1 MPILLG
7 ALSSLFIGV
16 SDTLGRAA
24 TRRSN
29 SPAVVGTA
37 MFAGA
42 ITAVVLTFLVPSD
55 AIGRDLLLGC
65 VSGVFIASALA
76 VMYRGMATSSAAV
89 VSPLAAVGTAF
100 LPLAWDLAQGTRL
113 GVVSA
118 VGCALAIVSL
128 VFTTYNPDLGDAV
141 RSGVLHGL
149 AAGVL
154 FAAALVFVGET
165 SEASGAW
172 PAATQRATGFIAMA
186 LLATRQRGGLGLTMN
201 IRRLGLI
208 SGVFGTVGIVALVVG
223 IQRGELGEVAV
234 AGSMYPAVVAV
245 LSATFDDDQLRWW
258 QGIGIG
264 GAITGLALIGLGSG

>member
-16 SDTLGRAA
+16 SDTLGRSA

-29 SPAVVGTA
+29 APAVVGTA

-42 ITAVVLTFLVPSD
+42 ITATILAFIVPSE
-55 AIGRDLLLGC
+55 AIGRDLLFGC
-65 VSGVFIASALA
+65 VSGVFMASALA

-100 LPLAWDLAQGTRL
+100 LPLVWDLARGAHL

-118 VGCALAIVSL
+118 VGCAVAIVSL
-128 VFTTYNPDLGDAV
+128 VFTTYNPNLGSAV

-149 AAGVL
+149 AAGAL

-172 PAATQRATGFIAMA
+172 PAVSQRATGFIAMA
-186 LLATRQRGGLGLTMN
+186 LLATRQVGGLGLARNVRT
-201 IRRLGLI
+201 IGLL
-208 SGVFGTVGIVALVVG
+208 SGTFGTVGIVSLIVG

-245 LSATFDDDQLRWW
+245 LSAVFDDDQLRWW

-264 GAITGLALIGLGSG
+264 GAITGIALIALGSG

>member
-16 SDTLGRAA
+16 SDTLGRSA

-29 SPAVVGTA
+29 APAVVGTA

-42 ITAVVLTFLVPSD
+42 ITATVLAFIVPSE
-55 AIGRDLLLGC
+55 AISRDLLFGC
-65 VSGVFIASALA
+65 VSGVFMASALA

-100 LPLAWDLAQGTRL
+100 LPLAWDLARGAHL

-118 VGCALAIVSL
+118 VGCAVAIVSL
-128 VFTTYNPDLGDAV
+128 VFTTYNPNLGAAV

-149 AAGVL
+149 TAGAL

-186 LLATRQRGGLGLTMN
+186 LLATRQVGGLGLARN
-201 IRRLGLI
+201 VRRIGLL
-208 SGVFGTVGIVALVVG
+208 SGIFGTVGIVSLIVG

-245 LSATFDDDQLRWW
+245 LSAVFDDDQLRWW

-264 GAITGLALIGLGSG
+264 GAITGIALIALGSG